1 MFGRPFLFGY
11 FMQTV
16 IHSVNPYLEPTT
28 VWIHDQIR
36 SLRRYN
42 PIVFARS
49 VRNED
54 RFPVSRLI
62 DFTAH
67 GALLG
72 VTDRVWIRM
81 SGMYPRYGS
90 YVTREGG
97 DVIHAHFGQE
107 GFRCLAARRKANIP
121 LVTTFYGLDVSA
133 LPKIP
138 MWRRRFERLF
148 REGDLFLA
156 EGPFMAEC
164 LAELGCPKRKIQ
176 VQRLGIDLERFNYRP
191 PSKRETTEVLMYAS
205 LREKKGHRFGI
216 EAFARVLKTH
226 DDLRLT
232 IAGDGPLKSDLVQ
245 QVNQLGIRERVDF
258 LGMVTHEE
266 GRELL
271 DRATVL
277 VSPSLTASDGD
288 TEGGAPVTLLEA
300 MASGLPIVS
309 TRHADIPYV
318 LKGGEA
324 GLLVEE
330 NDTDGLARG
339 LSSLL
344 DTSER
349 REALAEAG
357 RSAVVERH
365 ALATQAESLEAH
377 YDSVIYSY
385 RERDSPPE

>member
-1 MFGRPFLFGY
+1 MP
-11 FMQTV
+11 TV

-36 SLRRYN
+36 SLRHYN

-49 VRNED
+49 VRDED

-67 GALLG
+67 GTLLG
-72 VTDRVWIRM
+72 VADRLWIRM
-81 SGMYPRYGS
+81 YGTYPRYGT
-90 YVTREGG
+90 YATREGG

-107 GFRCLAARRKANIP
+107 GFRCLAARRNANIP
-121 LVTTFYGLDVSA
+121 LVTTFYGLDVSV

-138 MWRRRFERLF
+138 MWRRRFDRLF
-148 REGDLFLA
+148 EEGDLFLA
-156 EGPFMAEC
+156 EGPFMAAR
-164 LAELGCPKRKIQ
+164 LAELGCPKRKIR
-176 VQRLGIDLERFNYRP
+176 VQRLGIDLDRFDYRP
-191 PSKRETTEVLMYAS
+191 PSERETTEVLMYAS
-205 LREKKGHRFGI
+205 LREKKGHRIGI
-216 EAFARVLKTH
+216 KAFAQVLKTH
-226 DDLRLT
+226 SDLRLI
-232 IAGDGPLKSDLVQ
+232 IAGDGPLKSDLVH
-245 QVNQLGIRERVDF
+245 QVNQLGIGERVDF
-258 LGMVTHEE
+258 LGKVTHEA
-266 GRELL
+266 GRMLL

-318 LKGGEA
+318 LNAGEA

-330 NDTDGLARG
+330 NDMDGLARG

-344 DTSER
+344 DTAGR
-349 REALAEAG
+349 REALSRAG

-365 ALATQAESLEAH
+365 ALATQAKSLEAH
-377 YDSVIYSY
+377 YASVISSY
-385 RERDSPPE
+385 KERDSPPE